1 MLLEDFGISEI
12 RTETVNE
19 FQKSQAIRIVD
30 VFVIAP
36 ICVYAGIKAK
46 GLPKLINFSL
56 VFIGIAT
63 FYYNGKN
70 YLINAQNSNQNKNKN
85 NDQNKN

>member
-1 MLLEDFGISEI
+1 MLVKDFGINEI
-12 RTETVNE
+12 RTQTINE
-19 FQKSQAIRIVD
+19 FQKSQAIRLID

-46 GLPKLINFSL
+46 GLPTIINYSL
-56 VFIGIAT
+56 VLIGVAT

-70 YLINAQNSNQNKNKN
+70 YLINKK
-85 NDQNKN
+85 K

>member
-1 MLLEDFGISEI
+1 MKINEI
-12 RTETVNE
+12 RTETIEE
-19 FQKSQAIRIVD
+19 FQKSQEIRLID

-46 GLPKLINFSL
+46 GLPKIINYSLII
-56 VFIGIAT
+56 IGIAT

-70 YLINAQNSNQNKNKN
+70 YLINQKNKL
-85 NDQNKN
+85 

>member
-1 MLLEDFGISEI
+1 MKINEI
-12 RTETVNE
+12 RTETIEE
-19 FQKSQAIRIVD
+19 FQKSQQIRLID

-46 GLPKLINFSL
+46 SIPKIISYSL
-56 VFIGIAT
+56 VVIGIAT

-70 YLINAQNSNQNKNKN
+70 YLINKK
-85 NDQNKN
+85 K

>member
-1 MLLEDFGISEI
+1 MLLENFDVSEI
-12 RTETVNE
+12 RTQTVDE
-19 FQKSQAIRIVD
+19 FQKSQSIRIVD

-46 GLPKLINFSL
+46 GLPRLINFSL

-70 YLINAQNSNQNKNKN
+70 YLINNKNKN
-85 NDQNKN
+85 KN

>member
-1 MLLEDFGISEI
+1 MLVEDFGISEI
-12 RTETVNE
+12 RTQTINE

-36 ICVYAGIKAK
+36 ICVYAGLKAK
-46 GLPKLINFSL
+46 GIPKIINFSL
-56 VFIGIAT
+56 VFIGLAT

-70 YLINAQNSNQNKNKN
+70 YLINEKNITIN
-85 NDQNKN
+85 N

>member
-1 MLLEDFGISEI
+1 MLLENFDVSEI
-12 RTETVNE
+12 RTQTVDE

-46 GLPKLINFSL
+46 GLPRLINFSL

-70 YLINAQNSNQNKNKN
+70 YLINNKNKN
-85 NDQNKN
+85 KN

>member
-1 MLLEDFGISEI
+1 MLVKDFGISEI
-12 RTETVNE
+12 RTQTVNE

-36 ICVYAGIKAK
+36 ICVYAGLKAK
-46 GLPKLINFSL
+46 GIPKIINFSL
-56 VFIGIAT
+56 VFIGLAT

-70 YLINAQNSNQNKNKN
+70 YLINKKKYN
-85 NDQNKN
+85 N

>member
-1 MLLEDFGISEI
+1 MLVENFDVSEI
-12 RTETVNE
+12 RTQTVDE

-46 GLPKLINFSL
+46 GLPRLINFSL

-70 YLINAQNSNQNKNKN
+70 YLINTKNSNQNKNKN
-85 NDQNKN
+85 

>member
-1 MLLEDFGISEI
+1 MLVKDFGINEI
-12 RTETVNE
+12 RTQTINE
-19 FQKSQAIRIVD
+19 FQKSQAIRLID

-46 GLPKLINFSL
+46 GLPTIIKYSLI
-56 VFIGIAT
+56 FIGVAT

-70 YLINAQNSNQNKNKN
+70 YLINKK
-85 NDQNKN
+85 

>member
-1 MLLEDFGISEI
+1 MLVKDFGISEI
-12 RTETVNE
+12 RTQTVNE

-36 ICVYAGIKAK
+36 ICVYAGLKAK
-46 GLPKLINFSL
+46 GIPKIINFSL
-56 VFIGIAT
+56 VFIGLAT

-70 YLINAQNSNQNKNKN
+70 YLINKKNITIN
-85 NDQNKN
+85 N

>member
-1 MLLEDFGISEI
+1 MLVEDFGISEI
-12 RTETVNE
+12 RTQTVNE

-36 ICVYAGIKAK
+36 ICVYAGLKAK
-46 GLPKLINFSL
+46 GIPKIINFSL
-56 VFIGIAT
+56 VFIGLAT

-70 YLINAQNSNQNKNKN
+70 YLINEKNITIN
-85 NDQNKN
+85 N

>member
-1 MLLEDFGISEI
+1 MLVKDFGISEI
-12 RTETVNE
+12 RTQTVNE

-36 ICVYAGIKAK
+36 ICVYAGLKAK
-46 GLPKLINFSL
+46 GIPKIINYSL
-56 VFIGIAT
+56 VFIGLAT

-70 YLINAQNSNQNKNKN
+70 YLINKKKYN
-85 NDQNKN
+85 N

>member
-1 MLLEDFGISEI
+1 MLIKDYGISEI
-12 RTETVNE
+12 RSQSINE
-19 FQKSQAIRIVD
+19 FQKSQNIRLID

-46 GLPKLINFSL
+46 SVPKIINYSLII
-56 VFIGIAT
+56 IGIAT

-70 YLINAQNSNQNKNKN
+70 YLINKK
-85 NDQNKN
+85 K

>member
-1 MLLEDFGISEI
+1 MLVKDFGISEI
-12 RTETVNE
+12 RTQTVNE

-36 ICVYAGIKAK
+36 ICVYAGLKAK
-46 GLPKLINFSL
+46 GIPKIINYSL
-56 VFIGIAT
+56 VFIGLAT

-70 YLINAQNSNQNKNKN
+70 YLINKKNITIN
-85 NDQNKN
+85 N